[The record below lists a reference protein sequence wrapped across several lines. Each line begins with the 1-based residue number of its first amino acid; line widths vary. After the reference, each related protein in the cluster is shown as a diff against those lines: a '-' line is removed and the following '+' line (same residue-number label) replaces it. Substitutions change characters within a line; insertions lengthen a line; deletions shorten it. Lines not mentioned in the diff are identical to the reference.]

1 MTVAQSVPG
10 VQTKAASGV
19 ASAAAAASAS
29 TGAGANM
36 RSKLSLA
43 RLPMMPQVLIG
54 LLDVYHRDDVGIG
67 DIADIVRRD
76 AAISAKIIAVAS
88 SASQHGRR
96 RPANVDQC
104 VSMLGMATLKK
115 IVINESIV
123 QVFRRFARDRE
134 FDLRRFWEHSLRSA
148 LLARELARE
157 LAYANTDEAYLGGL
171 LHDVGQ
177 LAMLAADADRYL
189 PLIARSEDDDALCR
203 AEQDSFKLMH
213 AEVGAWLIDKWKL
226 DSLLSDAVLYHHDTL
241 DRVVG
246 AHPLIRIVFLAN
258 RLAGLRGQVPGDD
271 VAELARACE
280 AADVDLASL
289 LERTGQELFEL
300 ADELGI
306 ELPEIHSGTGVA
318 AAVGA
323 ADAID
328 HAADALSD
336 RVRDVLL
343 IDNVLCDVPPAAGSE
358 ATLRHIAQAAQVLFK
373 VTPVFYFLP
382 QTLGSDLYR
391 AHPIGARRTPVA
403 QLEFVRGRG
412 RSGLTRAIEQGI
424 VSLTAGAPD
433 NGLLD
438 EQLLRLTG
446 NAGLLLVPLRSQN
459 VCHGILVAGCE
470 SLLHA
475 NDLWA
480 RIPCF
485 ESFARLAGDLL
496 RRGATAPLA
505 AAPAQP
511 PAAAE
516 DVVRERL
523 RRVVHEIGNPLAI
536 IQNYLSALK
545 TKYAESDVGTRELS
559 IVSDEIGRLTRILR
573 GALDDSGKG
582 SGAPAP
588 IKLNALIENL
598 VVLCRSSGIIAK
610 SIEIR
615 TELSADTIEL
625 WTDSDRLKQL
635 LLNLLKNAIEA
646 LPASGGLITVATAPW
661 GNGAAPTHME
671 IRIEDDGPGIPAEV
685 LAQLY
690 KPVTSNKGG
699 AHQGV
704 GLAVVGQLVGDLHG
718 LINCRSNTQGSCF
731 QLLLPL
737 SRQ

>member
-1 MTVAQSVPG
+1 MTVAQSAPG
-10 VQTKAASGV
+10 VQAR
-19 ASAAAAASAS
+19 SAGATVS
-29 TGAGANM
+29 TGAGVNM
-36 RSKLSLA
+36 RSKLSLV
-43 RLPMMPQVLIG
+43 RLPMMPQVLLG

-96 RPANVDQC
+96 RPASIDQC
-104 VSMLGMATLKK
+104 LSMLGMATLKK

-134 FDLRRFWEHSLRSA
+134 FDLRRFWEQSLRCA

-189 PLIARSEDDDALCR
+189 PLIARSADDDALCR

-226 DSLLSDAVLYHHDTL
+226 DSLLSDAVLYHHDTV

-258 RLAGLRGQVPGDD
+258 RLAGLRGQTPGADFG
-271 VAELARACE
+271 ELAQACE
-280 AADVDLASL
+280 ATGVNLASL

-306 ELPEIHSGTGVA
+306 ELPEVHPESGDTAGSG
-318 AAVGA
+318 GA
-323 ADAID
+323 EAID
-328 HAADALSD
+328 RAADALSD

-343 IDNVLCDVPPAAGSE
+343 IDNVLCDVPPAAGAE
-358 ATLRHIAQAAQVLFK
+358 ATLRHVAQAAQVLFK

-382 QTLGSDLYR
+382 QSLGSDLYR

-459 VCHGILVAGCE
+459 VCYGILVAGCE

-496 RRGATAPLA
+496 RRGAASAASAAPAPLA
-505 AAPAQP
+505 P
-511 PAAAE
+511 PTGAAE

-545 TKYAESDVGTRELS
+545 TKYAESDVGTRELT
-559 IVSDEIGRLTRILR
+559 IVSDEIGRLNRILR
-573 GALDDSGKG
+573 GALDESAG
-582 SGAPAP
+582 STGAPVP
-588 IKLNALIENL
+588 VKLNALIENL
-598 VVLCRSSGIIAK
+598 VVLCRSSGAVAK

-615 TELSADTIEL
+615 TDLSADALDL

-635 LLNLLKNAIEA
+635 LLNLLKNAMEA
-646 LPASGGLITVATAPW
+646 LPASGGQISVATAPW

-671 IRIEDDGPGIPAEV
+671 IRIEDDGPGFPAEV

-690 KPVTSNKGG
+690 KPVTSSKG
-699 AHQGV
+699 ASHQGV

-718 LINCRSNTQGSCF
+718 LINCRSTAQGSRF

-737 SRQ
+737 ARQ